1 MDINNKSFVAY
12 YRVSTLQQ
20 GRSGL
25 GLEAQQSDVMKY
37 TNGSILAEYTDVES
51 GKRSNNRPELLKA
64 IKHAKEADATLVI
77 AKLDRLSRNSV
88 FIGQL
93 MESRVKFVCCDMP
106 EADEF
111 TIHIFAALAQKE
123 RKMISARTK
132 DALQVAK
139 QRGVKLGNPQA
150 DKAFMDRIR
159 AMRKPKE
166 YDKTV
171 LFIIEQLRPTHSFAK
186 IADELTRQEFKT
198 YHGKNYCAKAVSRIF
213 NRK

>member
-1 MDINNKSFVAY
+1 MQYVAY

-25 GLEAQQSDVMKY
+25 GLDAQRSDVMKY
-37 TNGSILAEYTDVES
+37 TNGSVVYEYTDIES
-51 GKRSNNRPELLKA
+51 GKNNNRPELLKA
-64 IKHAKEADATLVI
+64 IEHAKRLDCHLVI

-123 RKMISARTK
+123 RKMISERTK
-132 DALQVAK
+132 NALEAAK
-139 QRGVKLGNPQA
+139 KRGVKLGNPQA
-150 DKAFMDRIR
+150 DSVFMNRMR
-159 AMRKPKE
+159 GMRKPKE
-166 YDKTV
+166 YNKTV
-171 LFIIEQLRPTHSFAK
+171 MFIINQLRPTHSFEQ
-186 IADELTRQEFKT
+186 IATELNSQGFKT
-198 YHGKNYCAKAVSRIF
+198 FHGKEYSATTVFRMFGRN
-213 NRK
+213 